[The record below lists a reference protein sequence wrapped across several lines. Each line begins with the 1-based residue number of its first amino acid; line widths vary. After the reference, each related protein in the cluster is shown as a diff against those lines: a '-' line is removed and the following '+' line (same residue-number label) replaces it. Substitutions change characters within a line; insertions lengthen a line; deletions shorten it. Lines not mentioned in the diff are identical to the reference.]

1 MKSLQE
7 ALQNQLKE
15 TSEKAEKQQA
25 TVSVLLCLCVLRC
38 GAGKLLLFLKNHY
51 GTNIHVKIK
60 MNTQ

>member
-25 TVSVLLCLCVLRC
+25 TVSVLLFWVLRC
-38 GAGKLLLFLKNHY
+38 GAGKLLLLKNHY

-60 MNTQ
+60 MNIQ